1 MITLAD
7 PIDLDTLRIRHE
19 FITVPDL
26 RASVDQI
33 AGSFQVAHRHALAA
47 LESLVLEGFLAR
59 TPDGHYVRSTVAS
72 TPAGLP
78 EIRQ

>member
-26 RASVDQI
+26 RAH
-33 AGSFQVAHRHALAA
+33 G
-47 LESLVLEGFLAR
+47 
-59 TPDGHYVRSTVAS
+59 RSTGVM
-72 TPAGLP
+72 P
-78 EIRQ
+78 E